1 MTTKTLGQVLF
12 ESDPMCQSGRATPWS
27 DREES
32 VKADYEA
39 MAQAV
44 AAVVR
49 EQCAQACEAAW
60 HIDGSFTAQEFAAII
75 RSMKP

>member
-1 MTTKTLGQVLF
+1 MTKKTLGQVAHEGLMLVT
-12 ESDPMCQSGRATPWS
+12 EAVPWEQLPKWP
-27 DREES
+27 REEC
-32 VKADYEA
+32 EA

-75 RSMKP
+75 RSMK